1 MYSNEFISKLFER
14 HISKSNLPS
23 PQLIEGFMEDL
34 MGNLFPAYSNRK
46 VVSATKL
53 LADFER
59 NKQQL
64 IHLLQHIEDSLERSP
79 SVLANDFFQEIPVIY
94 EKS

>member
-23 PQLIEGFMEDL
+23 PQLVEGFMEDL

-46 VVSATKL
+46 VVSASKL
-53 LADFER
+53 LEDFER

-64 IHLLQHIEDSLERSP
+64 IFMMM
-79 SVLANDFFQEIPVIY
+79 NFFLSFVPE
-94 EKS
+94 